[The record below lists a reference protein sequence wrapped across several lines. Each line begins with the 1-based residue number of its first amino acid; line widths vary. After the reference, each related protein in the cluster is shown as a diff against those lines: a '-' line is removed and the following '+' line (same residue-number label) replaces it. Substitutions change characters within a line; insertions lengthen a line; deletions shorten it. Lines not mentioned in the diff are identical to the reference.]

1 MQLKGKV
8 INVSDV
14 QVITDKF
21 KKCEVWIET
30 QEQYPQVINVQF
42 AQDKADAAQSINVGS
57 DITIDINIRGRK
69 YTNKQGVEGVFNS
82 IEAWRYEVEGATTPA
97 EENDGMPF

>member
-30 QEQYPQVINVQF
+30 QELYPQVINVQF

-69 YTNKQGVEGVFNS
+69 WTNKEGVEGVFNT
-82 IEAWRYEVEGATTPA
+82 IESWRYSVDEQVQAAPTED
-97 EENDGMPF
+97 EDPF